1 MPSIT
6 IRIDEDTAAEVDELA
21 NALDRTRAWIANTAL
36 RRYLREERKWVEDI
50 RAGMAELDRGEGI
63 PHEEVMSEIR
73 EKIAAHRQHSRE

>member
-21 NALDRTRAWIANTAL
+21 SALDRTRAWIANTAL
-36 RRYLREERKWVEDI
+36 QRYLREERNWVEDV

-63 PHEEVMSEIR
+63 PHDELMTEIR
-73 EKIAAHRQHSRE
+73 EKIANHQTNGGK